1 MVTLRGDPVYAVTK
15 VYALKSML
23 LPAAGLEDLAYS
35 KNLSD
40 FVDRLR
46 ATTYGPFLAQLQKP
60 YTAVEVEKALT
71 RGLVNIHH
79 KLVQTANRPNL
90 LKALFTRYVYFNI
103 KTILKSRALGLS
115 QDEILKRID
124 LYPEELTGVRDTALR
139 ALTAKDLGEF
149 LKEFLATPYH
159 GIVQKAVEV
168 WNNRRDFSAVD
179 AVIDRDYIEQLYKA
193 YRKSPRDERK
203 LLQSA
208 MVLEIDMRALAIAI
222 RGRLWGLVPS
232 VLKEFLPEETVEVPR
247 QLLDALVESD
257 DVKNVLS
264 QLPEKPVFSRIQA
277 EQDVAQVVSAIEET
291 VKSYRVKWASQS
303 FYKTP
308 FKQLNL
314 IAFIYLKEA
323 EVRNLSTIAKY
334 IEEGVSDVSVIK
346 SSLLFV

>member
-1 MVTLRGDPVYAVTK
+1 
-15 VYALKSML
+15 
-23 LPAAGLEDLAYS
+23 
-35 KNLSD
+35 
-40 FVDRLR
+40 
-46 ATTYGPFLAQLQKP
+46 
-60 YTAVEVEKALT
+60 
-71 RGLVNIHH
+71 
-79 KLVQTANRPNL
+79 

-103 KTILKSRALGLS
+103 KTILKSRALGLAH
-115 QDEILKRID
+115 DEILKRID
-124 LYPEELTGVRDTALR
+124 LYPEELLGVRDTALR

-159 GIVQKAVEV
+159 SIVQKAVEI

-179 AVIDRDYIEQLYKA
+179 AVIDKGYIEQLYKA
-193 YRKSPRDERK
+193 YRKTPRDERK
-203 LLQSA
+203 LLQHA
-208 MVLEIDMRALAIAI
+208 MVLEIDLRALAIAI

-232 VLKEFLPEETVEVPR
+232 NLKEFLPEETVEVPR
-247 QLLDALVESD
+247 QLLDILVESD
-257 DVKNVLS
+257 DVKKVLS
-264 QLPEKPVFSRIQA
+264 QLPENPVFSRIRA

-346 SSLLFV
+346 SSLLLV